1 MNGPLEPAAGAS
13 AGDASA
19 PVAAPAAAPPEAAR
33 TEAARTEVPR
43 SEVPRTEAEWRRL
56 DRRTLLVTA
65 LVLAG
70 VVLGAGLPTAVGMAG
85 RMPLAE
91 SVAWVVA
98 GAALLVVAGTGGE
111 YVRWRRTRYR
121 IGPERAELHTG
132 LFLVKRRSL
141 ARERIRSVDLTAHP
155 LLRILGLV
163 KVRIGTGE
171 HSGGESTLELDPV
184 TRAEGERLRTEL
196 LDRATGAPGDHPEG
210 MLAVLDLGWLRYA
223 PVSFVAPV
231 LGGAAVGGLLQI
243 SEWFGAQTQVIDWVR
258 DRFEDTPLVWMIL
271 ILVAAAA
278 LAGIVGA
285 LGLWIEMWWNYR
297 LEREPGGT
305 LRVRRG
311 LLTSR
316 SVSIEERRLRGVEL
330 VEPLGVRLVG
340 AARLDAV
347 ATGLTQDEED
357 EHADNKALLPAA
369 PRAVAH
375 AVAARVL
382 REAVSPTDPTD
393 PADPA
398 DPTDPADPADPTGGA
413 RLTRHPRAARGR
425 RLRWSLAAALLP
437 VALLTGLGLLLTD
450 VLLPVAAACAV
461 LLLPAAVLLAL
472 DAYRNLGHGLSG
484 GYLVARSGTV
494 RRSTVALQR
503 TGVIGWTVRQSL
515 FQRRAGLVT
524 LTATTAA
531 GEGAYHVHDAAES
544 EALAFAEAAVPGLLT
559 PFLETAPLETA
570 PLKTAP
576 PETPLLETPFPEPGK
591 H

>member
-1 MNGPLEPAAGAS
+1 MSGPPE
-13 AGDASA
+13 
-19 PVAAPAAAPPEAAR
+19 PAAAPVVEPAGATGAEATGA
-33 TEAARTEVPR
+33 EAP
-43 SEVPRTEAEWRRL
+43 WRRL

-85 RMPLAE
+85 RMPPGEA
-91 SVAWVVA
+91 VAWVVA

-196 LDRATGAPGDHPEG
+196 LDRTRGEPGTHPEG
-210 MLAVLDLGWLRYA
+210 MLAVLDPGWLRYA
-223 PVSFVAPV
+223 PLSFVAPV
-231 LGGAAVGGLLQI
+231 LGGAAAGGLLQI

-258 DRFEDTPLVWMIL
+258 DRFENTPLVWTIL

-285 LGLWIEMWWNYR
+285 LGLWVEMWWNYR

-330 VEPLGVRLVG
+330 VEPLGVRLAG
-340 AARLDAV
+340 AARLDAI

-382 REAVSPTDPTD
+382 REAVSPTDPGDST
-393 PADPA
+393 
-398 DPTDPADPADPTGGA
+398 DPTGPTGPKGPTDTDPTGQA
-413 RLTRHPRAARGR
+413 RLTPHPRAARSR
-425 RLRWSLAAALLP
+425 RLRRSLAAALLP
-437 VALLTGLGLLLTD
+437 VALLAGLGLLLTD

-461 LLLPAAVLLAL
+461 LLFPAAVLLAL
-472 DAYRNLGHGLSG
+472 DAYRNLGHALRGA
-484 GYLVARSGTV
+484 YLVARSGTV

-544 EALAFAEAAVPGLLT
+544 EALAFAEEAVPGLLT
-559 PFLETAPLETA
+559 PFLES
-570 PLKTAP
+570 
-576 PETPLLETPFPEPGK
+576 GK
-591 H
+591 S